1 MKWPKIPFPSSRRN
15 AYREPTHHGRLP
27 LYILQGLQLL
37 ASVGVLGIML
47 YFVNQLRGSR
57 MTIPWSFII
66 HLLVSATSTAT
77 IILLAVYAG
86 AARPPAR
93 TLILNGVLLGLW
105 ALSLGLLVH
114 VAKST
119 ITSHCSSATWNNS
132 TGMMVC
138 RLYQTLFAFILI
150 AL

>member
-1 MKWPKIPFPSSRRN
+1 M
-15 AYREPTHHGRLP
+15 
-27 LYILQGLQLL
+27 
-37 ASVGVLGIML
+37 
-47 YFVNQLRGSR
+47 
-57 MTIPWSFII
+57 
-66 HLLVSATSTAT
+66 STAT

-105 ALSLGLLVH
+105 SLSLGLLVH

-119 ITSHCSSATWNNS
+119 ILSQCSSATWNNS

-138 RLYQTLFAFILI
+138 RLYQTLFAFIII
-150 AL
+150 ALCVPLPVTRRLKTNKSAHQPS